1 VSDPSKSLLSD
12 PAAIESDDEPLVD
25 AETIDTHNMVPPT
38 PPTATATSTSTVAPV
53 VSTATT
59 SSSSSSS
66 SSSFSS
72 SSSSSFSSSSSSS
85 LVVSEKSE
93 TVSSAAKE
101 TYDKELKLAEEVL
114 FVEWEAALARY
125 LHLNMY
131 LYIYELDINYF
142 IRSLLLPLKCI
153 SLLHTF

>member
-59 SSSSSSS
+59 S
-66 SSSFSS
+66 SS